1 MPRFIVK
8 LTDKKEKN
16 KEWFL
21 LWSTIVDG
29 ATRQFNGL
37 EDATEYLKENL
48 IPIEFIKGVRSL
60 KTQGTSNPFY
70 SIQDILDCNDEGC
83 STEEELIEKYVDKG
97 IKKRN
102 I

>member
-1 MPRFIVK
+1 MPRFVVK

-29 ATRQFNGL
+29 AVRQFNGL
-37 EDATEYLKENL
+37 EDAKQYLKETL
-48 IPIEFIKGVRSL
+48 IPIEFIKGMRSL

-70 SIQDILDCNDEGC
+70 CLQDILDCNDEGC

-102 I
+102 F

>member
-8 LTDKKEKN
+8 LVDKKEKN

-29 ATRQFNGL
+29 ATRQFKGQ
-37 EDATEYLKENL
+37 EDAIQYLNEHSIASELEASIN
-48 IPIEFIKGVRSL
+48 SL
-60 KTQGTSNPFY
+60 AVQRTSNPFY
-70 SIQDILDCNDEGC
+70 CIDDILDCNDEGC

-102 I
+102 F

>member
-1 MPRFIVK
+1 MPRFVVK
-8 LTDKKEKN
+8 LVDKKEKN

-37 EDATEYLKENL
+37 EDAMQYLKETL
-48 IPIEFIKGVRSL
+48 IPSEFELSTNSL
-60 KTQGTSNPFY
+60 ASQRTSNPFY
-70 SIQDILDCNDEGC
+70 CLQDILDCNDEGC

-102 I
+102 F